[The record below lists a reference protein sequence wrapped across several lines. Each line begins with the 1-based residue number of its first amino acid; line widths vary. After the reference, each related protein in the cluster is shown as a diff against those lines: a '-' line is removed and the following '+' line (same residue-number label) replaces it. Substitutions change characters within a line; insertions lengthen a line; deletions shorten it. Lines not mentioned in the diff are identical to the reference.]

1 MNTTNTP
8 LLFSNSCG
16 KLFTD
21 CVVFATAYKETEIK
35 LTEIKNVSFSWHFSR
50 SGLAFIF
57 LPLPLLVI
65 AFYFPESDNALKFS
79 TCFLGILFMVFSAIN
94 ARRHF
99 ILKLALK
106 NGESLQWNV
115 WKGNQ
120 KDTRKFIKHLNRQ
133 LTQCN

>member
-21 CVVFATAYKETEIK
+21 YVVFATAYKETEIK
-35 LTEIKNVSFSWHFSR
+35 LTDVKNISFSWYFSR

-57 LPLPLLVI
+57 LPLPLLVM
-65 AFYFPESDNALKFS
+65 AFYFPESDSGLKIS
-79 TCFLGILFMVFSAIN
+79 TGFLGLLFMALSAIN

-99 ILKLALK
+99 VLKLMLK
-106 NGESLQWNV
+106 SGKVLQWNV
-115 WKGNQ
+115 WQGNR
-120 KDTRKFIKHLNRQ
+120 KDTRKFIKHLNKQ
-133 LTQCN
+133 LAEIT